1 MPHDQTQDEI
11 QNQDRDQAQ
20 NQIQAQNQAQAQNRD
35 QIQDRDQA
43 QIEIQ
48 IQAYDP
54 RTGDP
59 TGPPIPST
67 PPADVDQ
74 AVAAAQTAFPAWR
87 TTDRAAALDAIASAL
102 DEHAAELVALADQE
116 TALGV
121 TRLTGEVAR
130 TTGQLRLFSS
140 VLRENKYQDTLIEHA
155 EAAAAKPDLRRV
167 NRPLGPV
174 AVFAASNFPFAFS
187 VAGGDTASALA
198 AGCPVIVKAHEA
210 HPHTSRRTAELV
222 NQALKNAGA
231 PEGTFNLVFGFEAGV
246 HLVKHP
252 GITAV
257 GFTGSTRG
265 GLALAKL
272 CADRP
277 TPIPFYGELG
287 SVNPVFVLP
296 GAAADRATEIAT
308 GYAGSLTQGSGQFC
322 TNPGIMFVPDGAE
335 LLDAIANAVSN
346 TVGAPMLAERIH
358 DGLVAGQEHLS
369 TIPGVRLVA
378 EGKPG
383 EGPWAPTPAVYAVS
397 AEDFQTNAATLREE
411 HFGPVGLLVTYT
423 PDTETAPAHLLK
435 QGSVG
440 TGHLTSTIHLSPQN
454 AADVAA
460 AQELLPHLERIAGRI
475 VFNGW
480 PTGVAVTHAQHHGG
494 PYPATTAPAHTSVGA
509 AAIRRW
515 FVPVVYQ
522 DAPPELLPESLQ
534 D

>member
-1 MPHDQTQDEI
+1 MPL
-11 QNQDRDQAQ
+11 DQAP
-20 NQIQAQNQAQAQNRD
+20 IQG
-35 QIQDRDQA
+35 
-43 QIEIQ
+43 
-48 IQAYDP
+48 YDP
-54 RTGDP
+54 RTGEP
-59 TGPPIPST
+59 AGEPVPAT
-67 PPADVDQ
+67 PADQVDR
-74 AVAAAQTAFPAWR
+74 AVDAARTAFAGWR
-87 TTDRAAALDAIASAL
+87 AFDRAAALEAIAAAL
-102 DEHAAELVALADQE
+102 DEHADELVALADRE

-121 TRLTGEVAR
+121 PRLTGEVAR
-130 TTGQLRLFSS
+130 TTGQLRLFAG
-140 VLRENKYQDTLIEHA
+140 VLRDGLYQGTLIEHA
-155 EAAAAKPDLRRV
+155 EGPRPDLRRV

-210 HPHTSRRTAELV
+210 HPRTSLRTAELV
-222 NQALKNAGA
+222 KAALAEVGA
-231 PEGTFNLVFGFEAGV
+231 PEGVFDLVFGFEAGV
-246 HLVKHP
+246 RLVQHP
-252 GITAV
+252 GITGV

-272 CADRP
+272 CAERP
-277 TPIPFYGELG
+277 DPIPFYGELG

-296 GAAADRATEIAT
+296 GALAERGAEIAA
-308 GYAGSLTQGSGQFC
+308 GYAGSLTMGSGQFC
-322 TNPGIMFVPDGAE
+322 TNPGIMFVPEDAG
-335 LLDAIANAVSN
+335 LLDAIAEAVSG

-358 DGLVAGQEHLS
+358 SGLVAGLEELAA
-369 TIPGVRLVA
+369 IPGVRLVA

-397 AEDFQTNAATLREE
+397 AEDFRANAELLREE
-411 HFGPVGLLVTYT
+411 HFGPVGLIVTYVPGT
-423 PDTETAPAHLLK
+423 GTEPSHLLR

-440 TGHLTSTIHLSPQN
+440 EGHLTSTIHLDADN

-460 AQELLPHLERIAGRI
+460 ARELLPELERIAGRI

-494 PYPATTAPAHTSVGA
+494 PFPATTAPAHTSVGA

-522 DAPPELLPESLQ
+522 DAPAALLPAALRDDSAQ
-534 D
+534 

>member
-1 MPHDQTQDEI
+1 MPLDP
-11 QNQDRDQAQ
+11 
-20 NQIQAQNQAQAQNRD
+20 D
-35 QIQDRDQA
+35 QIQG
-43 QIEIQ
+43 
-48 IQAYDP
+48 YDP
-54 RTGDP
+54 RTGE
-59 TGPPIPST
+59 
-67 PPADVDQ
+67 PAGAPVPATTTEGVDR
-74 AVAAAQTAFPAWR
+74 AVAAAQKAFPAWR
-87 TTDRAAALDAIASAL
+87 AFDRAAALDAIASVL
-102 DEHAAELVALADQE
+102 DEHKDELAALADRE
-116 TALGV
+116 TALGLP
-121 TRLTGEVAR
+121 RLTGEVGR
-130 TTGQLRLFSS
+130 TTGQLRLFSE
-140 VLRENKYQDTLIEHA
+140 VLRDGEYQDTLIEHA
-155 EAAAAKPDLRRV
+155 GAATPDLRRV

-210 HPHTSRRTAELV
+210 HPHTSLRTAELV
-222 NQALKNAGA
+222 KQALAGIGA
-231 PEGTFNLVFGFEAGV
+231 PEGVFDLVFGFEAGV
-246 HLVKHP
+246 YLIKHP
-252 GITAV
+252 GITAA

-272 CADRP
+272 CAERP

-296 GAAADRATEIAT
+296 GAVAERAAEIAK
-308 GYAGSLTQGSGQFC
+308 GYAGSLTLGSGQFC
-322 TNPGIMFVPDGAE
+322 TNPGVMFVPEDAA
-335 LLDAIANAVSN
+335 LLDAIAEAVSG
-346 TVGAPMLAERIH
+346 TVGAPMLAQRIH
-358 DGLVAGQEHLS
+358 DGLEAGLEDLA

-397 AEDFQTNAATLREE
+397 AEDFRANAERLREE
-411 HFGPVGLLVTYT
+411 RFGPVGLVVTYVPNT
-423 PDTETAPAHLLK
+423 DTAPSPAELLA

-440 TGHLTSTIHLSPQN
+440 EGHLTSTIHLN
-454 AADVAA
+454 ANDEADVAA
-460 AQELLPHLERIAGRI
+460 ARELLPELERIAGRI

-522 DAPPELLPESLQ
+522 DAPAELLPPVLK